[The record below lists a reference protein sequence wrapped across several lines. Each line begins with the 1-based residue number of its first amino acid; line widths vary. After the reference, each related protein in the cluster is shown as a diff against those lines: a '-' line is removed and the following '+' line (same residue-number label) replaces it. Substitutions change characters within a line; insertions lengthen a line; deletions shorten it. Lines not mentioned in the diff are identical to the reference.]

1 MSEPT
6 SYRIL
11 FAASEAY
18 PLIKT
23 GGLADVAGSLP
34 NALRGMKQDVRL
46 ILPAYAEV
54 LAHAS
59 RLKTV
64 AEFTIHH
71 RTVRLLAGTLPGT
84 RVPVWL
90 VDCPELYDRPGNP
103 YLGPDGKPWPDN
115 ALRYTI
121 FAEAVVQLANDQL
134 GLDWQPN
141 VVHCHDWQTGLIPSL
156 LSRQAQRPATVFT
169 IHNLA
174 YQGIFPYQTFQELGL
189 APELWHPDALEYHGH
204 LSFIKGGLVFA
215 DRINTVSPSYAREIQ
230 TPEFGSGLDGLLR
243 HRQAA
248 LSGILNGI
256 DIKEWNPGT
265 DPFLAETYNRRSLAN
280 KIVNKSALQQNLGL
294 HTEPDSLLIGFVGR
308 LVEQKG
314 VDMLLDGMKKILS
327 LPVQLAMLGS
337 GDAQFE
343 TALVKTAKQHAG
355 RVAVKI
361 GYSESLAH
369 QIEAGADIFLMPSR
383 FEPCGLNQMYS
394 MRYGTPPVVRNVGGL
409 ADTVNDA
416 NKANLSAKTATGFV
430 FSGDQGQDLYKAL
443 ARACHLY
450 IDKTSWKSV
459 QLTGMGRDFSWEN
472 SAQEYLKLYNA
483 ASEDNPAA

>member
-23 GGLADVAGSLP
+23 GGLGDVAGSLP
-34 NALRGMKQDVRL
+34 RALLGLKQDVRL
-46 ILPAYAEV
+46 ILPAYADV
-54 LAHAS
+54 QARAG
-59 RLKTV
+59 RLRTV
-64 AEFTIHH
+64 AEFTLRHH
-71 RTVRLLAGTLPGT
+71 AVRLLAGNLPGT

-103 YLGPDGKPWPDN
+103 YLEPEGKPWPDN

-121 FAEAVVQLANDQL
+121 FAEAVAQVAGDLL
-134 GLDWQPN
+134 GLDWQAD
-141 VVHCHDWQTGLIPSL
+141 VVHCNDWQTGLIPAL
-156 LSRQAQRPATVFT
+156 LARQVPRPATVFT

-174 YQGIFPYQTFQELGL
+174 YQGTFPYQTFQDLGL
-189 APELWHPDALEYHGH
+189 SPDLWHPDALEYHGQ

-243 HRQAA
+243 HRHAA

-256 DIKEWNPGT
+256 DTKEWNPGT
-265 DPFLAETYNRRSLAN
+265 DSFLAETYNRRSLTDKA
-280 KIVNKSALQQNLGL
+280 VNKSALQQNLGL
-294 HTEPDSLLIGFVGR
+294 HVDADTLLIGFVGR

-314 VDMLLDGMKKILS
+314 VDILLDGMKKILS

-337 GDAQFE
+337 GEAQFE
-343 TALVKTAKQHAG
+343 AALLKTAKQHAG

-369 QIEAGADIFLMPSR
+369 QIEAGADVFLMPSR
-383 FEPCGLNQMYS
+383 FEPCGLNQLYS
-394 MRYGTPPVVRNVGGL
+394 MRYGTPPVVRSVGGL
-409 ADTVNDA
+409 ADTVIDA
-416 NKANLSAKTATGFV
+416 TEANLSAKTATGFA
-430 FSGDQGQDLYKAL
+430 FSGEQGNDLYKTL
-443 ARACHLY
+443 ARASRLY
-450 IDKTSWKSV
+450 QDKAKWKSF
-459 QLTGMGRDFSWEN
+459 QLTGMGLDFSWQN
-472 SAQEYLKLYNA
+472 SAQEYLKLYSA
-483 ASEDNPAA
+483 AIEDNPAA